1 MFWSPW
7 RRAELSLFGLSRVE
21 RQEAVPP
28 PIGMDPAGR
37 AGDSPVSDYTTPH
50 AHPSLVQP
58 AGTAYGVPYAAAE
71 LRGGRRMSWGSILAG
86 VAVALVTQALLA
98 LLGIGLGV
106 ATLDPA
112 TGQSPNASTLS
123 IAAAA
128 WYGVS
133 GLIAAFAGGWVAGR
147 LSQQPAGGTAGVHGL
162 ATWATTTLV
171 ILFMLSGAVTGLLGG
186 ALNGVTN
193 VLGGVAQG
201 AGSAIQGTAPALA
214 QQANPFSGIEQQLR
228 ETTGGQDPAELRD
241 NAISAVRSL
250 LTGDASDQ
258 QQARE
263 RAAQALARA
272 RSVPV
277 DEARAQIG
285 QYEQQYRAT
294 AQRLRDQATQAAQ
307 TAAEV
312 VSRAALIS
320 FGVMVLGAL
329 CGFVGGRMGA
339 PKGRV
344 AYD

>member
-1 MFWSPW
+1 M
-7 RRAELSLFGLSRVE
+7 
-21 RQEAVPP
+21 
-28 PIGMDPAGR
+28 
-37 AGDSPVSDYTTPH
+37 SDYTTPH
-50 AHPSLVQP
+50 AHPSMAQP
-58 AGTAYGVPYAAAE
+58 AAYPYAE
-71 LRGGRRMSWGSILAG
+71 GRGIRRMSWGAILAG
-86 VAVALVTQALLA
+86 VAVALSTQALLS
-98 LLGIGLGV
+98 LLGLGIGV

-133 GLIAAFAGGWVAGR
+133 ALAASFAGGWVAGR
-147 LSQQPAGGTAGVHGL
+147 LSAQPAAGGTGGLHGL
-162 ATWATTTLV
+162 ATWATTTLLM
-171 ILFMLSGAVTGLLGG
+171 LFMLSGAVTGLIGG

-193 VLGGVAQG
+193 VVGGVAQG
-201 AGSAIQGTAPALA
+201 AGAAVQGAAPALA
-214 QQANPFSGIEQQLR
+214 QQANPFAGIEQQLR
-228 ETTGGQDPAELRD
+228 ESTGGQDPAELRD
-241 NAISAVRSL
+241 SAVSAVRSL
-250 LTGDASDQ
+250 LTGDAADQ

-272 RSVPV
+272 RSIPV
-277 DEARAQIG
+277 DEARTQIA

-294 AQRLRDQATQAAQ
+294 AERLRQQATQAAQ

-320 FGVMVLGAL
+320 FVVMLLAAL
-329 CGFVGGRMGA
+329 CGFFGGKAGA

>member
-1 MFWSPW
+1 M
-7 RRAELSLFGLSRVE
+7 
-21 RQEAVPP
+21 
-28 PIGMDPAGR
+28 
-37 AGDSPVSDYTTPH
+37 SDYTTPH
-50 AHPSLVQP
+50 AHPSLAQP
-58 AGTAYGVPYAAAE
+58 APGAAYATPYGGME
-71 LRGGRRMSWGSILAG
+71 RGLRRMSWGAILAG
-86 VAVALVTQALLA
+86 VAIALVVQAALT
-98 LLGIGLGV
+98 LLGIGIGV

-147 LSQQPAGGTAGVHGL
+147 LSAQPAGGTGGLHGL

-171 ILFMLSGAVTGLLGG
+171 VLFMLSGAVSGLVGG

-193 VLGGVAQG
+193 GLGGVAQG
-201 AGSAIQGTAPALA
+201 AGSAVQGAAPALA
-214 QQANPFSGIEQQLR
+214 QQANPFAGIEQQLR

-241 NAISAVRSL
+241 SAISAVRSL
-250 LTGDASDQ
+250 LTGDAADQ

-272 RSVPV
+272 RSIPV
-277 DEARAQIG
+277 DEARTQIT
-285 QYEQQYRAT
+285 QYEQQYRAA
-294 AQRLRDQATQAAQ
+294 AQRLRDQAAQAAQ

-320 FGVMVLGAL
+320 FVVLILAAL
-329 CGFVGGRMGA
+329 CGYLGGKAGA

>member
-1 MFWSPW
+1 M
-7 RRAELSLFGLSRVE
+7 E
-21 RQEAVPP
+21 RG
-28 PIGMDPAGR
+28 I
-37 AGDSPVSDYTTPH
+37 
-50 AHPSLVQP
+50 
-58 AGTAYGVPYAAAE
+58 
-71 LRGGRRMSWGSILAG
+71 RRMSWGAILAG
-86 VAVALVTQALLA
+86 AAIALVVQAALS
-98 LLGIGLGV
+98 LLGIGIGV

-147 LSQQPAGGTAGVHGL
+147 LSAQPAGGTGGLHGL

-171 ILFMLSGAVTGLLGG
+171 VLFMLSGAVSGLVGG

-201 AGSAIQGTAPALA
+201 AGSVVQGAAPALG
-214 QQANPFSGIEQQLR
+214 QQANPFAGIEQQLR

-241 NAISAVRSL
+241 SAISAVRSL
-250 LTGDASDQ
+250 LTGDAADQ

-272 RSVPV
+272 RSIPV
-277 DEARAQIG
+277 DEARTQIT
-285 QYEQQYRAT
+285 QYEQQYRAA
-294 AQRLRDQATQAAQ
+294 AQRLRDQAAQAAQ

-320 FGVMVLGAL
+320 FVVLILAAL
-329 CGFVGGRMGA
+329 CGYLGGKAGA

>member
-1 MFWSPW
+1 
-7 RRAELSLFGLSRVE
+7 
-21 RQEAVPP
+21 
-28 PIGMDPAGR
+28 
-37 AGDSPVSDYTTPH
+37 
-50 AHPSLVQP
+50 
-58 AGTAYGVPYAAAE
+58 
-71 LRGGRRMSWGSILAG
+71 MSWGAILAG
-86 VAVALVTQALLA
+86 VAVALVVQALLS
-98 LLGIGLGV
+98 LLGIGIGV

-133 GLIAAFAGGWVAGR
+133 ALVAAFAGGWVAGR
-147 LSQQPAGGTAGVHGL
+147 LSAQPVGGTGGLHGL

-186 ALNGVTN
+186 ALNGVSN

-201 AGSAIQGTAPALA
+201 AGSAVQGAAPALA
-214 QQANPFSGIEQQLR
+214 QQANPFAGIERQLR
-228 ETTGGQDPAELRD
+228 ESTGGQDPAELRD
-241 NAISAVRSL
+241 TAISAVRSL
-250 LTGDASDQ
+250 LTGDAADQ

-263 RAAQALARA
+263 RATQALARA
-272 RSVPV
+272 RSIPV
-277 DEARAQIG
+277 EEARAQVG
-285 QYEQQYRAT
+285 QLEQQYRAT

-320 FGVMVLGAL
+320 FVVLILAAL
-329 CGFVGGRMGA
+329 CGFLGGKAGS

>member
-1 MFWSPW
+1 M
-7 RRAELSLFGLSRVE
+7 
-21 RQEAVPP
+21 
-28 PIGMDPAGR
+28 
-37 AGDSPVSDYTTPH
+37 SDYTTPH
-50 AHPSLVQP
+50 AHPSLAQP
-58 AGTAYGVPYAAAE
+58 APGTYVPPYGAIDA
-71 LRGGRRMSWGSILAG
+71 RGPRRMSWGAVLAG
-86 VAVALVTQALLA
+86 VAIALVVQALLS
-98 LLGIGLGV
+98 LLGLGLGV
-106 ATLDPA
+106 ASLEPA

-133 GLIAAFAGGWVAGR
+133 ALIASYAGGWAAGR
-147 LSQQPAGGTAGVHGL
+147 LSGQPAGGTGGLHGL
-162 ATWATTTLV
+162 ASWATTTLV
-171 ILFMLSGAVTGLLGG
+171 ILFMLSGAVTGLIGG

-193 VLGGVAQG
+193 IVGGVAQG
-201 AGSAIQGTAPALA
+201 AGAAVQGAAPALA

-228 ETTGGQDPAELRD
+228 ESTGGQDPAELRD
-241 NAISAVRSL
+241 NAISAVRAL
-250 LTGDASDQ
+250 LTGDAADQ

-272 RSVPV
+272 RNIPV
-277 DEARAQIG
+277 DEARAQVG

-307 TAAEV
+307 TATDV

-320 FGVMVLGAL
+320 FVVLLLSAL
-329 CGFVGGRMGA
+329 AAFFGGRSAA